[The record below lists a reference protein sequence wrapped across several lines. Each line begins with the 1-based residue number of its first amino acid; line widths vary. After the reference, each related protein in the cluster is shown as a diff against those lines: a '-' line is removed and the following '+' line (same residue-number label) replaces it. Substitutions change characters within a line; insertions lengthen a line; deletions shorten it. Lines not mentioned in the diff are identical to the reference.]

1 MKMNDYYIKTENIDE
16 MIGLKYYSTNINGI
30 GGVLKYYPEDFEVY
44 EILTNGLSAKNYDEK
59 IIEKIHGQGN
69 YLLCMLKKINIDF
82 FL

>member
-1 MKMNDYYIKTENIDE
+1 MNDYYIEAENINE
-16 MIGLKYYSTNINGI
+16 TIGLKYYSTSINGI

-44 EILTNGLSAKNYDEK
+44 EILTNGLSAKEYDGK

-69 YLLCMLKKINIDF
+69 HLLCMLKKNNIDF